1 MAINLDEEKV
11 ADLIV
16 SGKVSLQS
24 VYNILIR
31 KNIVAVYDDIDKEI
45 RMAKAKGLDADT
57 VISIL
62 SCKYSPRVLQDVLK
76 VYINVNSYVD
86 EIITDKGLTFST
98 YYNYDYD
105 YYMSNK
111 DLVNHELKNRGIKD
125 ISIITNYVDNSVSIF
140 AGDDWVD
147 TWVWDEYYCSV
158 RASFADEFDFAIDE
172 ALYDVNSIQ
181 DALDVDL
188 EELEQYWD
196 IYKAL
201 KNYDSI
207 KKKTHEWD
215 IFFADKA
222 ISGETVYLTD
232 EIITEIYR
240 LYEYFYS
247 WYKDAFDRIETVID
261 SVSWAYSLADC
272 DSFVELKCAIIDA
285 QLEDWFCYN
294 SSSEIDVKCI
304 SL

>member
-62 SCKYSPRVLQDVLK
+62 SCKYSPEVLQIYIDVNN
-76 VYINVNSYVD
+76 YAD
-86 EIITDKGLTFST
+86 EINTYEGLTFLT
-98 YYNYDYD
+98 CYEYD
-105 YYMSNK
+105 YYVSNK
-111 DLVNHELKNRGIKD
+111 DLVNHELKNRGITH
-125 ISIITNYVDNSVSIF
+125 ISIITSPIDDSVNISVE
-140 AGDDWVD
+140 DDWMD
-147 TWVWDEYYCSV
+147 TWFFDEYYCSV
-158 RASFADEFDFAIDE
+158 RAGFADEFDFAIDE

-188 EELEQYWD
+188 KELEQYWD

-240 LYEYFYS
+240 LYEYFYG

-285 QLEDWFCYN
+285 QLEDWFSYN
-294 SSSEIDVKCI
+294 IGSEINAECI

>member
-45 RMAKAKGLDADT
+45 RMAKAKDLDADT

-158 RASFADEFDFAIDE
+158 CADFANKFDFAIDR
-172 ALYDVNSIQ
+172 ALYETNDVQ
-181 DALDVDL
+181 DALVVDL
-188 EELEQYWD
+188 EKLKQYWD

-201 KNYDSI
+201 NNYDSI

-215 IFFADKA
+215 IFFANEA
-222 ISGETVYLTD
+222 ISGRAVYLTD
-232 EIITEIYR
+232 EVVTEIYR
-240 LYEYFYS
+240 LYEYFYDN
-247 WYKDAFDRIETVID
+247 YQEAFDRIEAAVRGIYW
-261 SVSWAYSLADC
+261 SYSLADF
-272 DSFVELKCAIIDA
+272 DSFDELKCDIIDA
-285 QLEDWFCYN
+285 LWEDWFCY
-294 SSSEIDVKCI
+294 SCEIDAECI